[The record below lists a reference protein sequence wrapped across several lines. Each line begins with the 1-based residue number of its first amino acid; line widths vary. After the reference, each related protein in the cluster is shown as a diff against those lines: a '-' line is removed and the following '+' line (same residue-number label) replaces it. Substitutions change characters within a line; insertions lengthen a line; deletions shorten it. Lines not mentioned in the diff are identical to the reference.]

1 VAGLEGR
8 IHSAGIGDA
17 RRLTPR
23 RALKMFRYYFRLGL
37 RSLRRNVVLTVLMIA
52 AIAVGIGACMTALTV
67 FRAMSGDPI
76 SQKSSTLFAP
86 QIDNW
91 GPDKHN
97 GGSPDRL
104 EPQLS
109 YIDVMGLMKAHA
121 AKRQTGMFAAR
132 LYLRPANPA
141 QKPTKVIVRATF
153 TDFFPMFDVPFKY
166 GGPWSA
172 SDDESR
178 AAVAVLTKD
187 MNDKLFGGAN
197 SVGKTIRLGN
207 EPYTVSGVLDDWR
220 LMPRFYDLEIRPF
233 GDGES
238 VFLPFTHAIDKQ
250 MASTGSNSCNADVD
264 PGWEGRLRSDCL
276 WLQFWVELPTETDVQ
291 RYRAFLNNY
300 AAEQQRLG
308 RFHWP
313 PHTQLRD
320 VKQWLR
326 YRHIVPSEVRILI
339 LVSFGFLL
347 VCLMNAMGLMLAK
360 IMGRAG
366 DIGVRRALGASRAAI
381 FSQCLIETGVVGLAG
396 GLFGLLLT
404 ALGLWA
410 ARSLLTKE
418 FVALAHLDWADTGI
432 AVLLAVSATVLAGLY
447 PTWRAAHVQPAW
459 QLKAQ

>member
-1 VAGLEGR
+1 VAGLEGG
-8 IHSAGIGDA
+8 IHSAGIGNA
-17 RRLTPR
+17 RRLSQR

-37 RSLRRNVVLTVLMIA
+37 RSLRRNMVLTVLMIA

-76 SQKSSTLFAP
+76 PQKSSRLFAP

-91 GPDKHN
+91 GPDKHA
-97 GGSPDRL
+97 GGAADRL
-104 EPQLS
+104 ESQLS
-109 YIDVMGLMKAHA
+109 YTDVMGLMKAHA
-121 AKRQTGMFAAR
+121 ARRQAGMFRAR
-132 LYLRPANPA
+132 LTLQPADPK
-141 QKPTKVIVRATF
+141 QKPAKVIVRATF

-172 SDDESR
+172 SDDES
-178 AAVAVLTKD
+178 AVAVLTKD
-187 MNDKLFGGAN
+187 MNDKLFGGTN

-207 EPYTVSGVLDDWR
+207 EPYTVSGVLDDWQV
-220 LMPRFYDLEIRPF
+220 LPRFYDLEVRPF
-233 GDGES
+233 SGGDA
-238 VFLPFTHAIDKQ
+238 VFLPFTHAIEKQ
-250 MASTGSNSCNADVD
+250 TVSIGSTGCSGDVD
-264 PGWEGRLRSDCL
+264 PGWEGRLRSNCL
-276 WLQFWVELPTETDVQ
+276 WLQFWAELPTETDVQ

-320 VKQWLR
+320 VKQWLQ
-326 YRHIVPSEVRILI
+326 YRNIVPNEVRILI

-396 GLFGLLLT
+396 GIFGLLLT
-404 ALGLWA
+404 ALGLLA

-418 FVALAHLDWADTGI
+418 FAALARLDWADTGI
-432 AVLLAVSATVLAGLY
+432 AVLLAVSATLLAGLY
-447 PTWRAAHVQPAW
+447 PTWRATHVQPAW

>member
-1 VAGLEGR
+1 
-8 IHSAGIGDA
+8 
-17 RRLTPR
+17 
-23 RALKMFRYYFRLGL
+23 MFTYYFRLGL
-37 RSLRRNVVLTVLMIA
+37 RSLRRNMVLTVLTIA

-76 SQKSSTLFAP
+76 PQKSSQLFAP

-97 GGSPDRL
+97 GGAPDRL

-109 YIDVMGLMKAHA
+109 YTDVLGLMKAHA
-121 AKRQTGMFAAR
+121 ANRQAGMFRAR
-132 LYLRPANPA
+132 LPLQPGDPK
-141 QKPTKVIVRATF
+141 QKPAKVMVRATF
-153 TDFFPMFDVPFKY
+153 TDFFPMFDVPFKF

-172 SDDESR
+172 SDDESH
-178 AAVAVLTKD
+178 AAVAVITKE
-187 MNDKLFGGAN
+187 MNDKLFGGTN

-207 EPYTVSGVLDDWR
+207 EPYTVSGVLDDWQ
-220 LMPRFYDLEIRPF
+220 LLPRFYDLEVRPF
-233 GDGES
+233 SDGDA
-238 VFLPFTHAIDKQ
+238 VFLPFTHAIEKQ
-250 MASTGSNSCNADVD
+250 MVGIGSTSCNGDVD

-276 WLQFWVELPTETDVQ
+276 WLQFWAELRTETDVQ
-291 RYRAFLNNY
+291 NYRAFLNNY

-320 VKQWLR
+320 VKQWLQ
-326 YRHIVPSEVRILI
+326 YRNIVPSEVRILI

-366 DIGVRRALGASRAAI
+366 DIGVRRALGASRGAI
-381 FSQCLIETGVVGLAG
+381 FLQCLIETGVVGLAG

-410 ARSLLTKE
+410 ARSLLSKE

>member
-1 VAGLEGR
+1 
-8 IHSAGIGDA
+8 
-17 RRLTPR
+17 
-23 RALKMFRYYFRLGL
+23 MFAYYFRLGL
-37 RSLRRNVVLTVLMIA
+37 RSLRRNTVLTGLMIV

-76 SQKSSTLFAP
+76 PQKSSQLFAP
-86 QIDNW
+86 QLDNW

-109 YIDVMGLMKAHA
+109 YTDVMGLMRAHA
-121 AKRQTGMFAAR
+121 AKRQTGMYATRQA
-132 LYLRPANPA
+132 LRPADPT
-141 QKPTKVIVRATF
+141 QKPAKIFVRATS
-153 TDFFPMFDVPFKY
+153 TDFFPMFEVPFKY
-166 GGPWSA
+166 GAAWPA

-178 AAVAVLTKD
+178 TAVIVLSRE
-187 MNDKLFGGAN
+187 MNEKLFGGAN
-197 SVGKTIRLGN
+197 SVGKTVRLGD
-207 EPYTVSGVLDDWR
+207 ETYTVTGVLDEWR
-220 LMPRFYDLEIRPF
+220 PLPRFYDLAIRPF
-233 GDGES
+233 GDGDT
-238 VFLPFTHAIDKQ
+238 VFMPFSTAIDKHLGNVG
-250 MASTGSNSCNADVD
+250 STECNGDVD
-264 PGWEGRLRSDCL
+264 PGWDGRLRSDCL
-276 WLQFWVELPTETDVQ
+276 WLQFWVELPTAADVQ
-291 RYRAFLNNY
+291 NYRAFLNNY

-320 VKQWLR
+320 VNEWLR

-366 DIGVRRALGASRAAI
+366 DIGVRRALGASRGAI
-381 FSQCLIETGVVGLAG
+381 FAQCLIETGVVGLAG
-396 GLFGLLLT
+396 GVLGLGLT

-410 ARSLLTKE
+410 ARSLLAKQ
-418 FVALAHLDWADTGI
+418 FVALAHLDLTDTGI
-432 AVLLAVSATVLAGLY
+432 AVLLAVGTTVLAGVY

>member
-1 VAGLEGR
+1 
-8 IHSAGIGDA
+8 
-17 RRLTPR
+17 
-23 RALKMFRYYFRLGL
+23 MFGYYFTLAL
-37 RSLRRNVVLTVLMIA
+37 RSLRRNTVLTVLMIA

-76 SQKSSTLFAP
+76 PQKSSQLFAP

-91 GPDKHN
+91 GPDKHS
-97 GGSPDRL
+97 GGAADHL
-104 EPQLS
+104 ESQLS
-109 YIDVMGLMKAHA
+109 YIDVMGLMKARA
-121 AKRQTGMFAAR
+121 AKRQSAMYASLRA
-132 LYLRPANPA
+132 LRPADPK
-141 QKPTKVIVRATF
+141 QKPTKVFVRAAF
-153 TDFFPMFDVPFKY
+153 TDFFPMFEVPFEY

-172 SDDESR
+172 LDDEAR
-178 AAVAVLTKD
+178 AAVVVIAKD
-187 MNDKLFGGAN
+187 TNDRLFGGAD
-197 SVGKTIRLGN
+197 SVGKTIRLDS
-207 EPYTVSGVLDDWR
+207 EPYTVAGVLDDWQP
-220 LMPRFYDLEIRPF
+220 LPRFYDLTLRPF
-233 GDGES
+233 AEGDAI
-238 VFLPFTHAIDKQ
+238 FLPFSRAIDKH
-250 MASTGSNSCNADVD
+250 MVNIGSTQCSDDVD
-264 PGWEGRLRSDCL
+264 PGWEGRLKSDCV
-276 WLQFWVELPTETDVQ
+276 WLQFWAELPTATDVQ
-291 RYRAFLNNY
+291 NYRVFLDNY
-300 AAEQQRLG
+300 AAEQQRSG

-320 VKQWLR
+320 VKQWLQ
-326 YRHIVPSEVRILI
+326 YMKVVPSEVRILI
-339 LVSFGFLL
+339 LASFGFLL

-381 FSQCLIETGVVGLAG
+381 FAQCLIESGVVGLAG
-396 GLFGLLLT
+396 AILGLVLT

>member
-1 VAGLEGR
+1 
-8 IHSAGIGDA
+8 
-17 RRLTPR
+17 
-23 RALKMFRYYFRLGL
+23 MFRYYFRLGI
-37 RSLRRNVVLTVLMIA
+37 RSLRRNIVLTGLMIA

-76 SQKSSTLFAP
+76 PQKSQQLFAP

-91 GPDKHN
+91 GPDKHS
-97 GGSPDRL
+97 GGPPDRL

-109 YIDVMGLMKAHA
+109 YTDLLGLMKARA
-121 AKRQTGMFAAR
+121 GKRQSGMYAS
-132 LYLRPANPA
+132 LQSLRPANSA
-141 QKPTKVIVRATF
+141 QKPTKVLVRAAY
-153 TDFFPMFDVPFKY
+153 TDFFPMFDTPFKY
-166 GGPWSA
+166 GGPWTA
-172 SDDESR
+172 SDDEARS
-178 AAVAVLTKD
+178 AVVVLTND
-187 MNDKLFGGAN
+187 MNDKLFGGTN
-197 SVGKTIRLGN
+197 SVGKTIRLDN
-207 EPYTVSGVLDDWR
+207 EPYTVSGVLDEWR
-220 LMPRFYDLEIRPF
+220 LLPRFYDLAIRPF
-233 GDGES
+233 GDGDAI
-238 VFLPFTHAIDKQ
+238 FTPFTRAIDKH
-250 MASTGSNSCNADVD
+250 MGNTGSTQCNGDLD
-264 PGWEGRLRSDCL
+264 PGWEGRLKSDCV
-276 WLQFWVELPTETDVQ
+276 WLQFWVELPTQTDV
-291 RYRAFLNNY
+291 RKYRAFLNNY

-320 VKQWLR
+320 VQQWLR
-326 YRHIVPSEVRILI
+326 YRNVVPSEVRILI

-381 FSQCLIETGVVGLAG
+381 FAQCLIETGVVGLAG
-396 GLFGLLLT
+396 GILGLLLT

-418 FVALAHLDWADTGI
+418 FVALAHLDWADTGL
-432 AVLLAVSATVLAGLY
+432 AVLLAVGATLLAGLY

>member
-1 VAGLEGR
+1 MRA
-8 IHSAGIGDA
+8 SAG
-17 RRLTPR
+17 
-23 RALKMFRYYFRLGL
+23 MFTYYFRLGL
-37 RSLRRNVVLTVLMIA
+37 RSLRRNTALTALMVA

-76 SQKSSTLFAP
+76 PEKSNQLYAP

-91 GPDKHN
+91 GPDKHA

-109 YIDVMGLMKAHA
+109 YIDVLGLMKARA
-121 AKRQTGMFAAR
+121 AKRQTGMYATRQSLRAAD
-132 LYLRPANPA
+132 PK
-141 QKPTKVIVRATF
+141 QKPTKVFVRAAY

-166 GGPWSA
+166 GGPWTA
-172 SDDESR
+172 SDDESH
-178 AAVAVLTKD
+178 AAVVVITRD
-187 MNDKLFGGAN
+187 TNDRLFGGTN
-197 SVGKTIRLGN
+197 SVGKTIRLDN
-207 EPYTVSGVLDDWR
+207 EPYLISGVLDDWR
-220 LMPRFYDLEIRPF
+220 LLPRFYDLAIRPF
-233 GDGES
+233 GDGDAI
-238 VFLPFTHAIDKQ
+238 FLPFTRAIDKH
-250 MASTGSNSCNADVD
+250 MGNVGSTQCNGDVD
-264 PGWEGRLRSDCL
+264 PGWEGRLRSDCV
-276 WLQFWVELPTETDVQ
+276 WLQFWIELPTAADATK
-291 RYRAFLNNY
+291 YRAFLNNY

-308 RFHWP
+308 RFQWP

-320 VKQWLR
+320 VRQWLQ
-326 YRHIVPSEVRILI
+326 YRNVVPSEVRILI

-366 DIGVRRALGASRAAI
+366 DIGVRRALGASRGAI
-381 FSQCLIETGVVGLAG
+381 FVQCLIETGVVGLAG
-396 GLFGLLLT
+396 GIFGLLLT

-410 ARSLLTKE
+410 ARSLLTKD

-432 AVLLAVSATVLAGLY
+432 TVLLAVGATVLAGLY

>member
-1 VAGLEGR
+1 
-8 IHSAGIGDA
+8 
-17 RRLTPR
+17 
-23 RALKMFRYYFRLGL
+23 MFAYYFRLGL
-37 RSLRRNVVLTVLMIA
+37 RSLRRNLVLTVLTIA

-76 SQKSSTLFAP
+76 PQKSSQLFAP

-97 GGSPDRL
+97 ESPDRL

-109 YIDVMGLMKAHA
+109 YTDVMGLMKAHA
-121 AKRQTGMFAAR
+121 AKRQAGMFRAR
-132 LYLRPANPA
+132 MALQPADPK
-141 QKPTKVIVRATF
+141 QKPAKVIVRATF

-178 AAVAVLTKD
+178 AAVVVLTKD
-187 MNDKLFGGAN
+187 MNNKLFGGTN

-207 EPYTVSGVLDDWR
+207 EPYTVSGVLDDWQV
-220 LMPRFYDLEIRPF
+220 LPRFYDLEVRPF
-233 GDGES
+233 SDGDA
-238 VFLPFTHAIDKQ
+238 VFLPLTHAIEKQ
-250 MASTGSNSCNADVD
+250 TVSIGTNSCSADVD

-276 WLQFWVELPTETDVQ
+276 WLQFWAELPTETDVQ
-291 RYRAFLNNY
+291 SYRAFLHNY

-320 VKQWLR
+320 VKQWLQ
-326 YRHIVPSEVRILI
+326 YRNIVPSEVRILI

-366 DIGVRRALGASRAAI
+366 DIGVRRALGASRGAI
-381 FSQCLIETGVVGLAG
+381 FFQCLIETGVVGLAG

-410 ARSLLTKE
+410 ARSLLSKE

>member
-1 VAGLEGR
+1 
-8 IHSAGIGDA
+8 
-17 RRLTPR
+17 
-23 RALKMFRYYFRLGL
+23 MFSYYLGL
-37 RSLRRNVVLTVLMIA
+37 GIRSLRRNMVLTGLMIA
-52 AIAVGIGACMTALTV
+52 AIAVGIGACMTSLTV

-76 SQKSSTLFAP
+76 PKKSSQLFAP

-109 YIDVMGLMKAHA
+109 YIDVMGLMQAHA

-132 LYLRPANPA
+132 LSLWPADPR
-141 QKPTKVIVRATF
+141 QKPSKVIVRSAF

-178 AAVAVLTKD
+178 AAVVVLTRE
-187 MNDKLFGGAN
+187 MNDTLFGGTD
-197 SVGKTIRLGN
+197 SVGKTIRLDN

-220 LMPRFYDLEIRPF
+220 LLPRFYDLEVRPF
-233 GDGES
+233 GDGDA
-238 VFLPFTHAIDKQ
+238 VFLPFSHAIEKQ
-250 MASTGSNSCNADVD
+250 WAGIGSNSCSGDVD

-276 WLQFWVELPTETDVQ
+276 WLQFWAELPTETDVQ
-291 RYRAFLNNY
+291 SYRAFLNNY

-320 VKQWLR
+320 VKEWLQ
-326 YRHIVPSEVRILI
+326 YRHIVPSEVHILI

-366 DIGVRRALGASRAAI
+366 DIGVRRALGASRGAI
-381 FSQCLIETGVVGLAG
+381 FAQCLIETGVVGLAG
-396 GLFGLLLT
+396 GLFGLILT

-418 FVALAHLDWADTGI
+418 FVALAHLDWVDTGI
-432 AVLLAVSATVLAGLY
+432 TVLLAVSATVLAGLY